1 MVHCSVWILHLH
13 TRDEQG
19 TSLTQEHLIN
29 SPGIH

>member
-1 MVHCSVWILHLH
+1 MVHCSVWILH